1 MEIAK
6 YHTYTLPDF
15 LNDDD
20 FARFVIDPSETDIN
34 FWRSVVLA
42 YPAQQE
48 AIDEASKIILAYRK
62 QDAFT
67 NEANQQKVWENIGA
81 TLRALPAP
89 KQKIFRLNLFIR
101 VAAMLILISSVG
113 IALWLF
119 KHNRKTDISTGFGEV
134 LTVTLPD
141 NSIVVL
147 NGNSKLSYVNNWDNK
162 PREVWI
168 SGEGFFNV
176 RHLNKNP
183 AFVKATERFIV
194 HCDDVSIEVLGT
206 SFNVRSRHNK
216 TDVGLISGKIRLEY
230 VDKDKPS
237 GTKQMLVMK
246 KGDYV
251 EYAQKHVV
259 EQKKLAVPEKL
270 TGWTSHQLLFSNA
283 TLAQICE
290 VLTDDYG
297 YHVDI
302 ANPKLKDLKIEGD
315 ISVSNVDELLETITT
330 TLSVKV
336 TYADKNITIT
346 EN

>member
-6 YHTYTLPDF
+6 YKTYTVTDF
-15 LNDDD
+15 LEDDN
-20 FARFVIDPSETDIN
+20 FVRFVINPTGADLD
-34 FWRSVVLA
+34 FWNSVVAA
-42 YPAQQE
+42 YPAKQE
-48 AIDEASKIILAYRK
+48 AIDEASKTILAYRK
-62 QDAFT
+62 QDVFT
-67 NEANQQKVWENIGA
+67 NEANQQKVWGNIEA
-81 TLRALPAP
+81 TLQAQPAP
-89 KQKIFRLNLFIR
+89 KQKIFRLNLFMR
-101 VAAMLILISSVG
+101 VAAMLVLISSIG

-141 NSIVVL
+141 NSIVIL
-147 NGNSKLSYVNNWDNK
+147 NGNSKLSYVDNWDNK
-162 PREVWI
+162 AREVWI
-168 SGEGFFNV
+168 SGEAFFNV

-183 AFVKATERFIV
+183 AFVKTTERFIV

-230 VDKDKPS
+230 VDKDKPK
-237 GTKQMLVMK
+237 GVKQMLVMK

-270 TGWTSHQLLFSNA
+270 TGWTSHQLMFSDA

-290 VLTDDYG
+290 VLTDNYG
-297 YHVDI
+297 YHVDFP
-302 ANPKLKDLKIEGD
+302 NPKLKDLKIEGD
-315 ISVSNVDELLETITT
+315 ISVSNVEELLNTITT

-336 TYADKNITIT
+336 TYSDKDITIT

>member
-6 YHTYTLPDF
+6 YHNYTLPDF
-15 LNDDD
+15 LDDDD
-20 FARFVIDPSETDIN
+20 FVRFVIDPSETDISY
-34 FWRSVVLA
+34 WRSVIAA
-42 YPAQQE
+42 YPAHQE
-48 AIDEASKIILAYRK
+48 VIDEASKVILAYRK
-62 QDAFT
+62 QDVFT
-67 NEANQQKVWENIGA
+67 NEANRQKVWGNIEA
-81 TLRALPAP
+81 SLQSRTAV
-89 KQKIFRLNLFIR
+89 KHKVFRLNTFMR

-113 IALWLF
+113 LALWVF
-119 KHNRKTDISTGFGEV
+119 KHNARKDITTVFGVV

-147 NGNSKLSYVNNWDNK
+147 NGNSKLSYVDNWDKK
-162 PREVWI
+162 PREVCI

-176 RHLNKNP
+176 RHINKNP
-183 AFVKATERFIV
+183 AFIKPTERFIV
-194 HCDDVSIEVLGT
+194 HCNDVSIEVLGT
-206 SFNVRSRHNK
+206 SFNVRTRHNK

-230 VDKDKPS
+230 VDKDRPA
-237 GTKQMLVMK
+237 GVKQLLVMK

-270 TGWTSHQLLFSNA
+270 TGWTSLQLLFSDA
-283 TLAQICE
+283 TLARICE

-297 YHVDI
+297 YHVDFS
-302 ANPKLKDLKIEGD
+302 NPKLKDLKIEGD